1 MSKYL
6 DLLKEKEEFDAKMEQ
21 RIAEAKEREAAPAL
35 KECLEHIKNYGFTA
49 EQLGF
54 RVAAPVVA
62 ATPRKA
68 AEVVLYKKDGVGYSG
83 KGPAPDW
90 IKVLKAEHTK
100 DDKLNKTAY
109 KAALEAFRVAK

>member
-1 MSKYL
+1 MSEYL
-6 DLLKEKEEFDAKMEQ
+6 KLQKEKEEFNAKMEQ

-35 KECLEHIKNYGFTA
+35 KECLEHIKNYSFTA

-54 RVAAPVVA
+54 KVDAPVVA
-62 ATPRKA
+62 AIPRKA
-68 AEVVLYKKDGVGYSG
+68 AEVVLYKKDGEGYSG

-90 IKVLKAEHTK
+90 IKALKAEHTT
-100 DDKLNKTAY
+100 DGKLNKTAY